1 MLKTRSFKAANEKCW
16 FALTVKPRRETLA
29 MKGLA
34 AKEIESFLPSYVV
47 RRRWSDRMKAVNEP
61 IFPGYIFCRTSL
73 ASPVLPVP
81 GVQGFVSFAG
91 QPEPIPDQEIDGIMR
106 MSASGLPLEPIAY
119 LRTGARVRVT
129 DGPLAGVE
137 GILWEGDAHRR
148 LVVGI
153 EILGRSVAVNMDRT
167 VLEPA
172 SRI

>member
-1 MLKTRSFKAANEKCW
+1 
-16 FALTVKPRRETLA
+16 
-29 MKGLA
+29 
-34 AKEIESFLPSYVV
+34 
-47 RRRWSDRMKAVNEP
+47 
-61 IFPGYIFCRTSL
+61 
-73 ASPVLPVP
+73 
-81 GVQGFVSFAG
+81 
-91 QPEPIPDQEIDGIMR
+91 